1 MDIASMQATR
11 KRRRAV
17 KVALQAAPINE
28 SSQFTHGEHGPA
40 TRAESAASSESAKAP
55 AQPT

>member
-1 MDIASMQATR
+1 MQATR
-11 KRRRAV
+11 KRRRDV

-28 SSQFTHGEHGPA
+28 NSRLTHGEHDPA
-40 TRAESAASSESAKAP
+40 TRAEVAASSESAKVA

>member
-28 SSQFTHGEHGPA
+28 NSRLTHGEHDPA
-40 TRAESAASSESAKAP
+40 TRAEVAASSESAKVA

>member
-1 MDIASMQATR
+1 MRETR
-11 KRRRAV
+11 KRRRNV
-17 KVALQAAPINE
+17 KVALQAAPVNE
-28 SSQFTHGEHGPA
+28 SSQCSHGEHGPA

>member
-1 MDIASMQATR
+1 MQATR
-11 KRRRAV
+11 KRRRNV

-28 SSQFTHGEHGPA
+28 NSQFTLGEHDPA
-40 TRAESAASSESAKAP
+40 TQAESAASSESAKAA

>member
-1 MDIASMQATR
+1 MQETR
-11 KRRRAV
+11 KRRRNV
-17 KVALQAAPINE
+17 KVALQAAPVNE
-28 SSQFTHGEHGPA
+28 NNQFTRSEHGPA

>member
-1 MDIASMQATR
+1 MQAKR
-11 KRRRAV
+11 KRRRDV

-40 TRAESAASSESAKAP
+40 TRAEIAASSESAKVA